1 MRKRLPACGLL
12 LLVLAACATLGSQ
25 GRDSTSYLAFGD
37 KLQSAVT
44 TYKAQEA
51 RLTEDQKKEFQEAY
65 AEVCKAYQTAG
76 ALLNAILKAGDEESA
91 NTAVLSY
98 RRVTTELPDLV
109 NKVVWIVRD
118 FKAGK

>member
-1 MRKRLPACGLL
+1 MRKRLLVFGLL
-12 LLVLAACATLGSQ
+12 LLVLASCATMGFQ

-44 TYKAQEA
+44 TYKEKEPG
-51 RLTEDQKKEFQEAY
+51 LTEDQKREFQEAY
-65 AEVCKAYQTAG
+65 AEACKAFQTAG
-76 ALLNAILKAGDEESA
+76 VLLNAILKAGDEESA

-98 RRVTTELPDLV
+98 RRVMTELPDLV

-118 FKAGK
+118 FKTAK

>member
-1 MRKRLPACGLL
+1 MGF
-12 LLVLAACATLGSQ
+12 Q

-44 TYKAQEA
+44 TYKEKEPG
-51 RLTEDQKKEFQEAY
+51 LTEDQKREFQEAY
-65 AEVCKAYQTAG
+65 AEACKAFQTAG
-76 ALLNAILKAGDEESA
+76 VTLNAILKAGDEESA

-98 RRVTTELPDLV
+98 RRVMTELPDLV

-118 FKAGK
+118 FKTAK